1 MKEVHR
7 LLLVGA
13 GEQQQ
18 ASGLA
23 LREAGYDLT
32 ACGTV
37 REALVALRAQH
48 CDVLLAPAELS
59 ESFDSNLLREAA
71 ALCPGLAI
79 IVLGATGRIEPAA
92 APAAA
97 VIEHVQAGPG
107 DIPAAVSRVLERR
120 ALWLDHARLVRELAD
135 SRRQLEEVRAEFD
148 RFAGRLAHDLQA
160 VVQVT
165 EGFATALS
173 RTADAKLDARERHF
187 LERIA
192 VTSARGNRLVHH
204 VQAYARLGVHPI
216 EQRPAALGGVLRRA
230 QGSVQ
235 SLVDGREVE
244 WIVDELPTVTGDAS
258 LLQQV
263 LVDLLTNALYATR
276 ERAKAVI
283 RIESASTAAGCE
295 IRVGDNG
302 SGYETAAAEQL
313 FERLHA
319 GDGNGVGLAHA
330 RRIVERHGG
339 RMRAESRP
347 GAGALFAFTLP
358 LPSGLGEQAPARQ
371 PPPVAPSPHR
381 LRVLLVDDD
390 PMVRLSLTNMV
401 ELDGHHVDSVA
412 TGQAALEAFERALAQ
427 GQGYDAV
434 ITDLGMPHMDG
445 GEVARRVRQASPR
458 VRVILLTG
466 WGSHAASAC
475 EDAGQVDVVLA
486 KPPRLAQLRE
496 ALAPGRPA

>member
-7 LLLVGA
+7 LLLVGV

-32 ACGTV
+32 ACRTA
-37 REALVALRAQH
+37 REALATLRERR
-48 CDVLLAPAELS
+48 CDLLLAPADLP
-59 ESFDSNLLREAA
+59 ESFGPNLLLDAA

-79 IVLGATGRIEPAA
+79 VVMGPAGVVGSGAP
-92 APAAA
+92 PVAA
-97 VIEHVQAGPG
+97 VIEHIQASPG
-107 DIPAAVSRVLERR
+107 ELPAAVARVLERR
-120 ALWLDHARLVRELAD
+120 ALWLDHARLGRELAD
-135 SRRQLEEVRAEFD
+135 SLRQLEAIRAEFD
-148 RFAGRLAHDLQA
+148 QFAGRLAHDLQA

-173 RTADAKLDARERHF
+173 RTADAKLDVRERHF
-187 LERIA
+187 LERIVA
-192 VTSARGNRLVHH
+192 TSARGNRLVHQ

-216 EQRPAALGGVLRRA
+216 EQRPAALGEVLRRA
-230 QGSVQ
+230 QRSVQ
-235 SLVDGREVE
+235 PLADGREVE
-244 WIVDELPTVTGDAS
+244 WIVGELPTVTGDAS

-263 LVDLLTNALYATR
+263 FVDLLSNALLATR
-276 ERAKAVI
+276 ERARAVI
-283 RIESASTAAGCE
+283 RIDSATTAAGCE
-295 IRVGDNG
+295 IRIGDNG
-302 SGYETAAAEQL
+302 SGYEAPAAEQL

-319 GDGNGVGLAHA
+319 GDANGVGLAHA

-339 RMRAESRP
+339 HMRAESMP
-347 GAGALFAFTLP
+347 GTGALFAFTLP
-358 LPSGLGEQAPARQ
+358 PTPSEHAPVR
-371 PPPVAPSPHR
+371 PPAPSTPYLR
-381 LRVLLVDDD
+381 PLRVLLVDDD

-412 TGQAALEAFERALAQ
+412 SGQAALEAFERALAQ
-427 GQGYDAV
+427 AQGYDAV

-445 GEVARRVRQASPR
+445 GEVARRVRQANPR

-466 WGSHAASAC
+466 WGTDAASAC
-475 EDAGQVDVVLA
+475 EGAGQVDVVLA

-496 ALAPGRPA
+496 ALASGRPA